1 MVEARFFELADRMT
15 FPVYISFFGF
25 RIHPHFLFESL
36 AYTVGFL
43 VYRKLKDWYG
53 DPIQEGV
60 RWSVIAAAAVGSVLG
75 SKILCWLED
84 PARVLHHW
92 QDPAVLLGGKTIV
105 GGLIGG
111 LIAVEWVKKRVGK
124 TRRTGDLFAVPMCVG
139 IALGRIGC
147 FLSGLQDDTYGLP
160 TTLPWGINF
169 GDGHFRHPTQLY
181 EIVFVLIL
189 AAILYRLMNRPH
201 LQGDIFKLFMVSYFG
216 WRLVID
222 FIKPDPR
229 FMSMTSLQWASIAMI
244 LFYCGD
250 VFRWIAAALPAR
262 ISSNPETNFPLE
274 TVAIKQ
280 DVREGM

>member
-1 MVEARFFELADRMT
+1 MS
-15 FPVYISFFGF
+15 FPVYIPVFAF

-36 AYTVGFL
+36 AYTVGFF
-43 VYRKLKDWYG
+43 VYRKLKDRYG

-60 RWSVIAAAAVGSVLG
+60 RWSVIAAAAVGSVVG
-75 SKILCWLED
+75 SKVLCWLED

-92 QDPAVLLGGKTIV
+92 QNPAVLLSGKTIV

-111 LIAVEWVKKRVGK
+111 LIAVEWVKKRVGE

-139 IALGRIGC
+139 IAVGRIGC
-147 FLSGLQDDTYGLP
+147 FLSGLQDDTYGSP

-169 GDGHFRHPTQLY
+169 GDGQFRHPTQLY
-181 EIVFVLIL
+181 ELVFVLIL
-189 AAILYRLMNRPH
+189 AATLYKLMNRPH

-216 WRLVID
+216 WRLAID

-229 FMSMTSLQWASIAMI
+229 VLGITSLQWASIAMI
-244 LFYCGD
+244 LFYSSD
-250 VFRWIAAALPAR
+250 VFRWIAAAIP
-262 ISSNPETNFPLE
+262 IKTVSNPETNGPLQ
-274 TVAIKQ
+274 TVAVKK